1 MPKIAVSDKK
11 PGIYNINWL
20 LALTVLQK
28 CPTLDVGRGSVSA
41 SAKEATQS
49 VKCRLKNAE
58 LRNIFKKVRLFEEI
72 KFSKFVFR

>member
-11 PGIYNINWL
+11 TTIYNINWL

-41 SAKEATQS
+41 SAKETTQS
-49 VKCRLKNAE
+49 VKCSLKNAE
-58 LRNIFKKVRLFEEI
+58 LRNIFKKVRLLR
-72 KFSKFVFR
+72 K